1 MKRRFTSAAFALIL
15 ILPCFM
21 TTACGTIT
29 GGAVGAGAGAAIG
42 ANTHYGAKKGALV
55 GGGAGA
61 ATGAV
66 YDLLH
71 GGY

>member
-1 MKRRFTSAAFALIL
+1 MNRRIMRAALALML
-15 ILPCFM
+15 CLT
-21 TTACGTIT
+21 TTACGIIA
-29 GGAVGAGAGAAIG
+29 GGAIGAGAGAAIG
-42 ANTHYGAKKGALV
+42 SGTHYGAKKGALV